1 MDASVLKNELK
12 HYAQEIGIDKIG
24 FCSAEPFDE
33 LRERLIAHRKK
44 GYESGFEPK
53 NIEKRVDPSLTV
65 PNAQSII
72 AIAMAYPSKLP
83 ENPRQ
88 NAGNYRGIMAR
99 VAWGQDYHH
108 VLKDRLHKLKQFLL
122 ERVPDATAEVMVD
135 TGVLSD
141 RAVAERAGL
150 GWIGKNTA
158 LITPEFGS
166 WVYLGEMVT
175 DVYLPRDEPMP
186 DGCGDCTRCLDA
198 CPTQALVQPRQL
210 NAQTCIAYLTLTRN
224 SLAEEYRE
232 KIGTRLYGCDT
243 CQTVCP
249 YNKGVNATHHPEFA
263 PDPER
268 SKPRL
273 KPLLHM
279 TKSEFKEKF
288 GSSSASWRGKKP
300 IQRNA
305 IIALAHFKDES
316 AVPELIELLQNDPRP
331 AIRETAAWALRKIG
345 NKEATAALRQAA
357 SVEQD
362 PEVLQEI
369 RENLM

>member
-1 MDASVLKNELK
+1 MNAAVLKDELK
-12 HYAQEIGIDKIG
+12 QYALEIGIDKIG
-24 FCSAEPFDE
+24 ICSAEPFYE
-33 LRERLIAHRKK
+33 LRERLIEHRKK
-44 GYESGFEPK
+44 GYESGFEEK
-53 NIEKRVDPSLTV
+53 DIEKRTDPSLTV
-65 PNAQSII
+65 PGAQSII

-83 ENPRQ
+83 ANPSQ
-88 NAGNYRGIMAR
+88 ASGAYRGIMAK
-99 VAWGQDYHH
+99 VSWGQDYHH
-108 VLKDRLHKLKQFLL
+108 VLRDRLQQLKNFLTA
-122 ERVPDATAEVMVD
+122 RIPDAAAEIMVD

-175 DVYLPRDEPMP
+175 DVRLPPDEPLS

-210 NAQTCIAYLTLTRN
+210 DAQSCIAYLTLTRD
-224 SLAEEYRE
+224 SLAKEYRE

-249 YNKGVNATHHPEFA
+249 YNKGMNMTGHPEFA
-263 PDPER
+263 PDPEK
-268 SKPRL
+268 SKPLLR
-273 KPLLHM
+273 PLLHM
-279 TKSEFKEKF
+279 TKSEFREKF
-288 GSSSASWRGKKP
+288 GTSSAAWRGKKP

-316 AVPELIELLQNDPRP
+316 AVPELTDLLYNDPRP
-331 AIRETAAWALRKIG
+331 VIRETAAWALHKIG
-345 NKEATAALRQAA
+345 SEDAMNALKQAETFERDPTVKKEIGAF
-357 SVEQD
+357 
-362 PEVLQEI
+362 
-369 RENLM
+369 